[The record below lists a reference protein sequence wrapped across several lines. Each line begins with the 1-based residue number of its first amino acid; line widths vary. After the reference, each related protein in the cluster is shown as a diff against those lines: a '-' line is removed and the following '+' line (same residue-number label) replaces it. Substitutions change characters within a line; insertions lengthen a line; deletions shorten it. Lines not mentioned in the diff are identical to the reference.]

1 MTIEIKELVIQARVT
16 SPETVASPPVATLS
30 QLGYREQARL
40 IDEIT
45 RAVLEKLR
53 DEQRRC

>member
-16 SPETVASPPVATLS
+16 SPEAVTSSPVATLS
-30 QLGYREQARL
+30 QLEYREQARL

-45 RAVLEKLR
+45 RAVLERLR
-53 DEQRRC
+53 DEQGRR